1 MAGSIQEQG
10 VRVVSGGTDN
20 HLFLIDLRSIDEDL
34 TGKEAA
40 RVLDELGITV
50 NFNTIPFD
58 PRPPFRAS
66 GLRIGTPAM
75 TTQGMKEEQARE
87 VSMLIARALQNR
99 DDASALDGV
108 AARAGELASSF
119 SPYPIDFA
127 GHV

>member
-1 MAGSIQEQG
+1 M
-10 VRVVSGGTDN
+10 
-20 HLFLIDLRSIDEDL
+20 
-34 TGKEAA
+34 
-40 RVLDELGITV
+40 
-50 NFNTIPFD
+50 
-58 PRPPFRAS
+58 
-66 GLRIGTPAM
+66 
-75 TTQGMKEEQARE
+75 E